1 MFHQKQNSLRLFK
14 HRILQQSNK
23 KINPKLFI
31 FGFKSERFTFLESL
45 YKEYK
50 KNKHASTTFHT
61 IKQLKFDFSNFK
73 LTLMQYSSNSCLQ
86 YNVT

>member
-14 HRILQQSNK
+14 DRILQQSNK

-50 KNKHASTTFHT
+50 KINMHQPLFIQSTTQ
-61 IKQLKFDFSNFK
+61 I
-73 LTLMQYSSNSCLQ
+73 
-86 YNVT
+86 